1 MTNAARLAAS
11 ELHRG
16 TRTRDGST
24 ASLSRTFYPAPIP
37 PVPDARGRSNVRLV
51 FVSPRSVLSFAMSR
65 PMGSSRGRRYASSQ
79 SLGKSEC
86 SWIRR
91 NGHAA
96 QAALPLT
103 RGQRTGATT
112 GTYRRAARPWST
124 TLPRP
129 FASGL
134 RSRSRWPL
142 CRRPC
147 CAAWHRP
154 SQVNYLAVFFTHA
167 CKPMPMPMPIP
178 PKTWGR
184 FRVAV
189 VVGGCPR
196 YHSTV
201 PFSPRFN
208 LPSPPPAELQNSLAR
223 PFDPS
228 LALPLLLLLLLL
240 PDLVCLLVPCAFP
253 SPRPPSRTSTP
264 LHQPLAE
271 PAADGTHTA
280 AFGIWPSP
288 PGSAPPGP
296 TPILGPKR
304 PRHQD
309 ILDIIRAARPAL
321 TSVSIQHSSRFR
333 LPHLTFAFPQSS
345 LLFNTCSGSFTT

>member
-1 MTNAARLAAS
+1 ML
-11 ELHRG
+11 
-16 TRTRDGST
+16 
-24 ASLSRTFYPAPIP
+24 
-37 PVPDARGRSNVRLV
+37 
-51 FVSPRSVLSFAMSR
+51 R

-91 NGHAA
+91 NG

-228 LALPLLLLLLLL
+228 LALPFAPAPTPASGSCL
-240 PDLVCLLVPCAFP
+240 PLGPMRIP
-253 SPRPPSRTSTP
+253 QSTP
-264 LHQPLAE
+264 TL
-271 PAADGTHTA
+271 THKHA
-280 AFGIWPSP
+280 
-288 PGSAPPGP
+288 SASASC
-296 TPILGPKR
+296 
-304 PRHQD
+304 
-309 ILDIIRAARPAL
+309 RAR
-321 TSVSIQHSSRFR
+321 
-333 LPHLTFAFPQSS
+333 
-345 LLFNTCSGSFTT
+345 C